1 MDIAVRASQ
10 KTSPQQDPPAALALS
25 AALLVAC
32 SSDGQVVIKTDPN
45 SAPCLLVGF
54 GGVLVA
60 DPTYRLAL
68 QGTGVIWPRGY
79 SARRLAGKI
88 EILDSRGYVV
98 AREGDNVIMGNPPNN
113 VVEPCIPIEVEHHSR
128 RATGQVAL
136 ASTSNNG
143 PMST

>member
-45 SAPCLLVGF
+45 SAPCLLFRF

-60 DPTYRLAL
+60 DPTYGLAL

-88 EILDSRGYVV
+88 EILDERGYVV

-113 VVEPCIPIEVEHHSR
+113 VVEPCIPIEVEHHSL